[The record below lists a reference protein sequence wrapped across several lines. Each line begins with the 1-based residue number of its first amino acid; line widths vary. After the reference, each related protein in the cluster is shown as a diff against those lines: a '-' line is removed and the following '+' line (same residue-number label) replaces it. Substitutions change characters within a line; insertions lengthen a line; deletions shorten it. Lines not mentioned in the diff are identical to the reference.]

1 MPAHDVARPGALNI
15 AQMLD
20 ATARAP
26 DYRAD
31 PRAPALRCAAAAQR
45 LWGGRL
51 TPMMAATDAAG
62 RLAGAALSCPP
73 TACTGL
79 LTLAPGARSEAWR
92 SPAAIENIV
101 CLDEALELRFGA
113 ALEHALTL
121 GRYDMVSVPADV
133 RHQWVN
139 PGAAET
145 RAVLVLS
152 VAAGDTYDA
161 VFEASLAAAVPAD
174 AAAALGAR
182 FEDPPDTRDRAD
194 LAFDA
199 AAVTSRVT
207 RFSQL
212 VPYKKDLN
220 RTGGLPPEATESLSA
235 GSVFPLIVPEGHVGR
250 SRTAPMYGH
259 QGLYVS
265 IAECRAGDDG
275 PPPHAH
281 SDTQESFFV
290 LDGRFDICTGFDNES
305 VVAVEPGDLV
315 AVPNKVMRSFR
326 NTSGAPA
333 RLLVI
338 IQGPDRMQDTV
349 SYSRR
354 IGEAFE
360 RRFGTAAIEAY
371 AQVRMTFDAED
382 RLRASAP
389 RGAS

>member
-1 MPAHDVARPGALNI
+1 MPAHDLARPGALSI
-15 AQMLD
+15 KQMLD
-20 ATARAP
+20 ATVRAP
-26 DYRAD
+26 DYRPD
-31 PRAPALRCAAAAQR
+31 LRAPAMRFAAAARR

-51 TPMMAATDAAG
+51 IPMMSATDAAG
-62 RLAGAALSCPP
+62 RLSGAALSCPP

-92 SPAAIENIV
+92 SPSAIENIV
-101 CLDEALELRFGA
+101 CLDEALELRFGT
-113 ALEHALTL
+113 ALEHQLVL
-121 GRYDMVSVPADV
+121 GRYDMVSIPADV
-133 RHQWVN
+133 HHQWAN
-139 PGAAET
+139 PGGAPT

-152 VAAGDTYDA
+152 VAAGDSYDA
-161 VFEASLAAAVPAD
+161 VFAASLCAAVPAD

-182 FEDPPDTRDRAD
+182 FEDPLDAGARGA

-212 VPYKKDLN
+212 VPYKKDLD
-220 RTGGLPPEATESLSA
+220 RTGGLPPEATASLSA
-235 GSVFPLIVPEGHVGR
+235 GSVFPLIVPEGHIGR

-315 AVPNKVMRSFR
+315 AVPNKVLRSFR

-354 IGEAFE
+354 IGKEFE

-371 AQVRMTFDAED
+371 AQIRMTFDAED
-382 RLRASAP
+382 RLGVPAGHDVP
-389 RGAS
+389 